1 MWLAQRVVPAIGRV
15 DFVLE
20 FEVVIFTDFPKS
32 VVLVGIEL
40 PTVAA
45 AAVIGSCCVAHK
57 VSSSYS

>member
-1 MWLAQRVVPAIGRV
+1 MRLAQRVPPAIGRIS
-15 DFVLE
+15 FILE
-20 FEVVIFTDFPKS
+20 LELVIFTDFAKG

-45 AAVIGSCCVAHK
+45 AAVIGSCCVGHK

>member
-1 MWLAQRVVPAIGRV
+1 MWLPQRVAPAIGRV
-15 DFVLE
+15 SLILE

-32 VVLVGIEL
+32 VVLVEIEL

-45 AAVIGSCCVAHK
+45 AAVIGSCCVGHK

>member
-1 MWLAQRVVPAIGRV
+1 MWLAQRVATAIGRV
-15 DFVLE
+15 SFVLE
-20 FEVVIFTDFPKS
+20 LEVVIFTDFPKS

-45 AAVIGSCCVAHK
+45 AAVIGSCCVGHR

>member
-45 AAVIGSCCVAHK
+45 ATLVGSCCVGHK